1 MATWL
6 IIANTAK
13 ALIYDITHP
22 APADRDPTQPHQP
35 VLVKK
40 LDHPEG
46 RLKGTDLVS
55 DGSGHFVSRGSSGS
69 GKYEP
74 KHDPR
79 ENEATHFAHEIADF
93 LSHAHN
99 QQRFQHLILCAGP
112 HFHHVLDESLPE
124 SLKTLVQ
131 QHIQKD
137 YAALPQTEL
146 ADIVKRIYHHETL

>member
-22 APADRDPTQPHQP
+22 APVDRDPIQQHQP

-46 RLKGTDLVS
+46 RLKGSELMS
-55 DGSGHFVSRGSSGS
+55 DGSGNFAAHVGSGS
-69 GKYEP
+69 GDSEP
-74 KHDPR
+74 KHDAR
-79 ENEATHFAHEIADF
+79 ETEAMHFAREIADF
-93 LSHAHN
+93 LTQAHN
-99 QQRFQHLILCAGP
+99 QQRYQHLILCADP
-112 HFHHVLDESLPE
+112 HFHHLLDETLPAQ
-124 SLKTLVQ
+124 LTALVQ

-137 YAALPQTEL
+137 YAALPEVEL
-146 ADIVKRIYHHETL
+146 TDIVKRIYHGAL